1 MGSIRKPLFRATD
14 GDSDWGCSGWK
25 NASRSLGDASG
36 FGPLQDKGRR
46 FSRIFHWE
54 PTPALLVRVHSSK
67 HENVMSTTLA
77 PSALISIVLAD
88 DHGIV
93 RAGLRALL
101 ERQLDMR
108 ILGEASDGPEAIRA
122 VRELR
127 PNVLI
132 TDLSMPGGGLETIR
146 EITMLGLPTRIL
158 VLTVHAEERYLLP
171 VLEAGGSGY
180 VRKSSAHTDLLDA
193 VRTVSRGEVFL
204 DPAATKTLLRG
215 YLGRVRT
222 GDEVD
227 FGEVLSDR
235 EREVVRLTA
244 EGYTALQASD
254 FLSLSPKTVET
265 YRHRAMQKLGLTNRA
280 ELVRYALR
288 SGLLG
293 DTDS

>member
-1 MGSIRKPLFRATD
+1 
-14 GDSDWGCSGWK
+14 
-25 NASRSLGDASG
+25 
-36 FGPLQDKGRR
+36 
-46 FSRIFHWE
+46 
-54 PTPALLVRVHSSK
+54 
-67 HENVMSTTLA
+67 MSTTTAA
-77 PSALISIVLAD
+77 PPNVITIVLAD

-93 RAGLRALL
+93 RAGLKALL
-101 ERQLDMR
+101 ERQADMR
-108 ILGEASDGPEAIRA
+108 IVGEAADGPSALRA
-122 VRELR
+122 AQELK
-127 PNVLI
+127 PAVLI
-132 TDLSMPGGGLETIR
+132 ADLSMPGGGLETIR
-146 EITMLGLPTRIL
+146 EISSLGLPTRVL

-193 VRTVSRGEVFL
+193 IRTVARGEVFL

-227 FGEVLSDR
+227 FGEVLSER

-244 EGYTALQASD
+244 EGYTALQAAD
-254 FLSLSPKTVET
+254 ILSLSPKTVET

-288 SGLLG
+288 SGLL
-293 DTDS
+293 DDAQRPS